1 MSGSRTRGSLWKKET
16 KLHSL
21 TISETVWHDKFN
33 IVPGANRKYQNYRF
47 LGAGDEKIDNIIR
60 ICSTSKVASLKLFK
74 SLMFGG
80 EGDDVQIN
88 LHNIKSV
95 KDSIYL
101 GDKIIIL
108 TTGLK
113 YIYIN
118 LT

>member
-1 MSGSRTRGSLWKKET
+1 
-16 KLHSL
+16 
-21 TISETVWHDKFN
+21 
-33 IVPGANRKYQNYRF
+33 
-47 LGAGDEKIDNIIR
+47 
-60 ICSTSKVASLKLFK
+60 
-74 SLMFGG
+74 MFGG

-113 YIYIN
+113 KYIYIN